1 MGNRVIRRT
10 YNAGHV
16 AVHHC
21 FSPLTGNWV
30 IRRITMK
37 TINSIKKAGF
47 SPLTG
52 NWVIRPNISISMI
65 IAFCLFQSPYGESG
79 NTTYRN
85 RSQPASCAGCFSP
98 LTGNRVIRPALP
110 ERRDLVFPGFSPLT
124 GNRVIRRSVTLLC
137 ALLDA
142 LQVSVP
148 LRGIG

>member
-30 IRRITMK
+30 IRLITMK

-65 IAFCLFQSPYGESG
+65 IAFCLFQSPYGELG
-79 NTTYRN
+79 NTTKKRTVYEVRFE
-85 RSQPASCAGCFSP
+85 G
-98 LTGNRVIRPALP
+98 
-110 ERRDLVFPGFSPLT
+110 
-124 GNRVIRRSVTLLC
+124 
-137 ALLDA
+137 
-142 LQVSVP
+142 VSVP

>member
-79 NTTYRN
+79 NTTYPTRL
-85 RSQPASCAGCFSP
+85 S
-98 LTGNRVIRPALP
+98 
-110 ERRDLVFPGFSPLT
+110 
-124 GNRVIRRSVTLLC
+124 
-137 ALLDA
+137 
-142 LQVSVP
+142 
-148 LRGIG
+148 LRL

>member
-79 NTTYRN
+79 NTT
-85 RSQPASCAGCFSP
+85 FF
-98 LTGNRVIRPALP
+98 I
-110 ERRDLVFPGFSPLT
+110 F
-124 GNRVIRRSVTLLC
+124 
-137 ALLDA
+137 
-142 LQVSVP
+142 
-148 LRGIG
+148 

>member
-52 NWVIRPNISISMI
+52 NWVIRRIEIE
-65 IAFCLFQSPYGESG
+65 A
-79 NTTYRN
+79 
-85 RSQPASCAGCFSP
+85 SQHLAQ
-98 LTGNRVIRPALP
+98 
-110 ERRDLVFPGFSPLT
+110 D
-124 GNRVIRRSVTLLC
+124 
-137 ALLDA
+137 
-142 LQVSVP
+142 VSVP